1 MHAERRAARS
11 LVLILAVG
19 FCLGASVTK
28 DVTCDEKRALEELG
42 TRRPGGRLGLSTD
55 PFELITADALLDTL
69 GDLTS
74 IRPYSGWRN
83 STTRG
88 EEEAISWVEER
99 LSRMGFLRALGL
111 ELERQ
116 DFRTYLGIE
125 FHQTR
130 VHLRMNGDFIEVPAQ
145 VPTGHREDID
155 LAMNFDSDG
164 TLNDSLPNPVQ
175 VEGRPLVIRSVS
187 DIDALTPAQVA
198 GRIVLLDYEVIDRVV
213 NERDVAI
220 DRAQRISEL
229 QPAGIVMV
237 TSYSNQRG
245 MSHGSFASDLPAF
258 TWVEADPMPPVLLV
272 RLEDLEPVGVEDWSD
287 LGDLTRARLTW
298 DVDLFSPG
306 QSSLLMARIPGRD
319 SSRAVILGAHID
331 SPNTP
336 GAFDNGSGSAALVEV
351 ARALDR
357 SRTVPP
363 VDIHLVWFGSHERGI
378 YGSAVFASSHSELID
393 RSLAMLQMDC
403 LGYPVDD
410 ISNYITLEAWPFGRF
425 GDDRITLPDYLSGV
439 ASDRGIATEAVSYY
453 GMASD
458 NGNFFAYN
466 LPSANMIFMN
476 PYDQLEVHYDNHL
489 HDPYD
494 TIELAEE
501 VGEVYRE
508 MAHILL
514 AVALDTAADE
524 PHLRVT
530 PQPVRRALFVGSHTE
545 AAHMSASSFTEFGM
559 ALAWE
564 GIDVDTV
571 PYGQALTAA
580 DLQDTDLVIALPVH
594 DYPSAEGDVTL
605 YDEAWTAAEVD
616 LLEDWV
622 RDGGLM
628 LLTNSALRLK
638 YVNYTYEANEDWD
651 DVNDLAER
659 FGIEFSSG
667 GLGDT
672 SATVT
677 SNHSLVAGVTSLL
690 LVENNGV
697 RFSAPG
703 GEELARAGS
712 HPAVSVVSAGSGE
725 VVVLGDLGILGA
737 PGGQAPNLEFWRNLA
752 EYVASR

>member
-1 MHAERRAARS
+1 
-11 LVLILAVG
+11 
-19 FCLGASVTK
+19 
-28 DVTCDEKRALEELG
+28 
-42 TRRPGGRLGLSTD
+42 
-55 PFELITADALLDTL
+55 
-69 GDLTS
+69 
-74 IRPYSGWRN
+74 
-83 STTRG
+83 
-88 EEEAISWVEER
+88 
-99 LSRMGFLRALGL
+99 
-111 ELERQ
+111 
-116 DFRTYLGIE
+116 
-125 FHQTR
+125 
-130 VHLRMNGDFIEVPAQ
+130 
-145 VPTGHREDID
+145 
-155 LAMNFDSDG
+155 
-164 TLNDSLPNPVQ
+164 
-175 VEGRPLVIRSVS
+175 
-187 DIDALTPAQVA
+187 
-198 GRIVLLDYEVIDRVV
+198 
-213 NERDVAI
+213 
-220 DRAQRISEL
+220 
-229 QPAGIVMV
+229 
-237 TSYSNQRG
+237 

-258 TWVEADPMPPVLLV
+258 TWVEVEQMPPLLLV
-272 RLEDLEPVGVEDWSD
+272 RLEDLEAVGVEDWTD
-287 LGDLTRARLTW
+287 IGELTRARLTW
-298 DVDLFSPG
+298 DVDLYSPG
-306 QSSLLMARIPGRD
+306 ASSLLMARIPGRD
-319 SSRAVILGAHID
+319 SSRAVLLGAHID

-410 ISNYITLEAWPFGRF
+410 ISNDITLEAWPYGRF
-425 GDDRITLPDYLSGV
+425 GDDRITWPSYLSGV
-439 ASDRGIATEAVSYY
+439 AAHRGIATEAVSYY

-514 AVALDTAADE
+514 AAALDTAVDE
-524 PHLRVT
+524 PQLRVT
-530 PQPVRRALFVGSHTE
+530 PPPNRRALFVGSHTE

-571 PYGQALTAA
+571 PYGQTLTAA

-594 DYPSAEGDVTL
+594 DYPSADGDLTL
-605 YDEAWTAAEVD
+605 YDEAWTAAEAD
-616 LLEDWV
+616 LLENWV
-622 RDGGLM
+622 RDGGFM

-651 DVNDLAER
+651 DINELGER

-672 SATVT
+672 TATVT
-677 SNHSLVAGVTSLL
+677 SNHPLVAGVTSLL

-697 RFSAPG
+697 RFTAPG
-703 GEELARAGS
+703 GEELARVGS
-712 HPAVSVVSAGSGE
+712 HSALSMVSAGLGE
-725 VVVLGDLGILGA
+725 VLVVADLGILGA
-737 PGGQAPNLEFWRNLA
+737 PGGQAPNLDFWQNLA
-752 EYVASR
+752 AYVARR